1 MEAYSVS
8 VWYYWCLYHL
18 TWSVGV
24 FEDIVIRSG
33 RSLVG
38 TKADDV
44 PDPCAHDWVVNN
56 GSTSCFPWR
65 SFINRTSN
73 DGCSVLILFL
83 YRILTTNVNLWSIQC
98 EMSLGI
104 ISGSL
109 YFLKGFSTLTNKFS
123 SSSFEHHELKT
134 ICVVC
139 NYKWNFV
146 PAHERLQI
154 FVWLI

>member
-1 MEAYSVS
+1 MVAYSAS
-8 VWYYWCLYHL
+8 IWYYQCLYHL
-18 TWSVGV
+18 TWSISVL
-24 FEDIVIRSG
+24 EDIVIRSG

-44 PDPCAHDWVVNN
+44 SDPCAHDWVVNN

-83 YRILTTNVNLWSIQC
+83 CRILTTNVNLWPIHC

-109 YFLKGFSTLTNKFS
+109 YFLNVSALLPIS
-123 SSSFEHHELKT
+123 SVAFFRTSWTQEYMCH
-134 ICVVC
+134 
-139 NYKWNFV
+139 
-146 PAHERLQI
+146 LQ
-154 FVWLI
+154 L